1 MTVERAQ
8 KRLEKR
14 KQEDGPWLRKYHS
27 MASEI
32 GLDQKVATRAT
43 LKFNTDVREPFL
55 KQLKDNIAERYLLM
69 NTNDNKGTAMK
80 SQLANANYFTCN

>member
-1 MTVERAQ
+1 MTVDRAQ

-32 GLDQKVATRAT
+32 GLDQEVAARAT
-43 LKFNTDVREPFL
+43 LKCDTDVREPFL
-55 KQLKDNIAERYLLM
+55 KQLKDNITERYL
-69 NTNDNKGTAMK
+69 
-80 SQLANANYFTCN
+80 